1 MLAILKG
8 AAVIKRHVHELTHKA
23 EKGVMRTGEEKVF
36 REDNSTCDMKNSG
49 AVRGQ
54 EGDQARRQ
62 EDSGRGVGQ

>member
-1 MLAILKG
+1 
-8 AAVIKRHVHELTHKA
+8 
-23 EKGVMRTGEEKVF
+23 MRTGEEKVF
-36 REDNSTCDMKNSG
+36 REDNNACDMKNSG